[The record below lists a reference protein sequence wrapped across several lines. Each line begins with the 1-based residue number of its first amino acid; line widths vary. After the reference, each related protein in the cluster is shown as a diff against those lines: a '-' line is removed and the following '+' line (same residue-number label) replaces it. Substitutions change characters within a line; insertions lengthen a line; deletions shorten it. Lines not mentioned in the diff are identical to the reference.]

1 MILYSWLDF
10 FSMTFASKLTK
21 IYINTKQIC
30 HSSEIFSVM
39 INQIFELSELKFE
52 DLDTF

>member
-21 IYINTKQIC
+21 IYINTKQIW
-30 HSSEIFSVM
+30 HSLEIFILVM
-39 INQIFELSELKFE
+39 YQIFELSELKL